1 MDARYDTGCF
11 VCLILLG
18 LVVDVG
24 GFVSGGYD
32 AVLMGDRVLV
42 LVDANIEILYS
53 LSGERTEFISSGKW
67 EQLQA
72 GFGVS
77 T

>member
-1 MDARYDTGCF
+1 MGARYDAGCF
-11 VCLILLG
+11 ICLFLLG
-18 LVVDVG
+18 LAVDVG

-53 LSGERTEFISSGKW
+53 LSGERIECTLFGK
-67 EQLQA
+67 
-72 GFGVS
+72 FGIAA
-77 T
+77 